1 MELYDVIYNIC
12 QGARNA
18 SRSLANSSGKDRNK
32 ILLCMAEKIR
42 ASYEEIIEANKID
55 LANAKEN
62 GIKDAMLDRLMLNK
76 DRIYAIS
83 DAICYVAGLS
93 DPIGVGEIFT
103 RPNGLEIHKTRVP
116 LGFVRATDVSKPDT
130 EPVASTT
137 TSYFGAI
144 SISFKMAVS
153 TPCAA
158 AISSLF

>member
-18 SRSLANSSGKDRNK
+18 SRSLANASGKDRNK

-42 ASYEEIIEANKID
+42 NAYEEIIKANKMD

-83 DAICYVAGLS
+83 DAICYVAGPS
-93 DPIGVGEIFT
+93 IPS
-103 RPNGLEIHKTRVP
+103 
-116 LGFVRATDVSKPDT
+116 VRLAQLTIPRM
-130 EPVASTT
+130 
-137 TSYFGAI
+137 
-144 SISFKMAVS
+144 SIS
-153 TPCAA
+153 
-158 AISSLF
+158 AIG